1 MANCESDD
9 EVQIVLEV
17 EKSKTSIEIRRKGRN
32 DYLRVHQQRM
42 MEAEE
47 KAKIKE
53 TEPVFIS
60 ATNQKV
66 EPEKRKP
73 DHVAEEIRKE
83 REDRARL
90 EARLDMESLD
100 LQAASGRVAADKPF
114 YYERYLSDLE
124 LKTERV
130 KRKEKA
136 KPMSEAK
143 AKKEAEKMKEDI
155 KNEKSQK
162 TENVFLEAI
171 KEINRKEYL
180 KISKGAV
187 EKTQG
192 EIRNEMVDRRYEHME
207 RVKKLKEKHRK
218 EFVILNEEEK
228 KEMGGRSVII
238 DDETFYEILCYFN
251 VPDREAKEGTISVT
265 GIKGWDQKV
274 VSNCPNSPEMRAE
287 EEIESEETEVVTSIQ
302 RDPNI
307 PLAEEEKKESKLQK
321 RKRKKYNRQ
330 MRKKEAR
337 IQKFLGQ

>member
-32 DYLRVHQQRM
+32 DYLRAHQQKM
-42 MEAEE
+42 IEAEE
-47 KAKIKE
+47 KAKLKE
-53 TEPVFIS
+53 SDPVFIS
-60 ATNQKV
+60 AVNQV

-73 DHVAEEIRKE
+73 DRVAEELRKE
-83 REDRARL
+83 REDRAKL

-100 LQAASGRVAADKPF
+100 LQAVSGRVATDKPF

-124 LKTERV
+124 LKAERV

-155 KNEKSQK
+155 KNEKGQK

-180 KISKGAV
+180 KVSKGAV

-251 VPDREAKEGTISVT
+251 VPDREATEGIISVT
-265 GIKGWDQKV
+265 GIKGWEQKV
-274 VSNCPNSPEMRAE
+274 VQSSPQMKIE
-287 EEIESEETEVVTSIQ
+287 EEVEPDEAEPVVIIQ
-302 RDPNI
+302 RDPSI
-307 PLAEEEKKESKLQK
+307 PLTEEEKKESKLQK

-330 MRKKEAR
+330 MRKKEER
-337 IQKFLGQ
+337 IKKFLRQ